1 MELSHSRFL
10 ETTPDLSRATNL
22 ERLVLESCTSLHT
35 VDPSLGGLK
44 NLSFLSLK
52 NCKSLRDFPSSIE
65 LESLQ
70 ILILSG
76 CSKLEKFPEIK
87 GHMKHLSELL
97 LDGTAIEELP
107 SSIGKYATG
116 LVVLDLTDCK
126 RLKGL
131 PDGICNLESLQTLLF
146 SGCSMIESLPHDFG
160 KLKGLRKLH
169 ADRTSLREFPDSF
182 YELGSNLQELSFAGS
197 KRSNASTLDF
207 LFPWRV
213 LCFLKDLILSDCSI
227 VDGMQLDSLSRLS
240 SLKKL
245 NLSENNFEQLPS
257 LSQFPQLTVLKLLN
271 CKRLKEL
278 PDLPSSIEVINAH
291 NCISME
297 AISNQWQKSTLLRH
311 AIFTNCF
318 RMKELHSNMVSSFGN
333 LVAEIYRSKPI
344 STSYHI
350 SPPDRFSFSSFHG
363 DDWIEYMS
371 RRARY
376 RPRSYHPV
384 GSISI

>member
-1 MELSHSRFL
+1 
-10 ETTPDLSRATNL
+10 
-22 ERLVLESCTSLHT
+22 
-35 VDPSLGGLK
+35 
-44 NLSFLSLK
+44 
-52 NCKSLRDFPSSIE
+52 
-65 LESLQ
+65 
-70 ILILSG
+70 
-76 CSKLEKFPEIK
+76 
-87 GHMKHLSELL
+87 MKHLSELI

-107 SSIGKYATG
+107 SPIGKYATG

-126 RLKGL
+126 RLRGL

-146 SGCSMIESLPHDFG
+146 SGCSMIESLPHNFR

-169 ADRTSLREFPDSF
+169 ADRTSLRAFPDSF

-197 KRSNASTLDF
+197 KRSNTSTLDF
-207 LFPWRV
+207 LFPWPV
-213 LCFLKDLILSDCSI
+213 LGFLKDLILSDCSI
-227 VDGMQLDSLSRLS
+227 VDGMRLDSLSHLS

-245 NLSENNFEQLPS
+245 NLSQNNFEQLPS

-278 PDLPSSIEVINAH
+278 PYLPSSIEVINAH

-297 AISNQWQKSTLLRH
+297 AISNQWQKNTLLRH

-318 RMKELHSNMVSSFGN
+318 RMKELNSNMVSSFGN

-350 SPPDRFSFSSFHG
+350 PPPDPFISFHRH
-363 DDWIEYMS
+363 DWEKYLPQ
-371 RRARY
+371 RARY